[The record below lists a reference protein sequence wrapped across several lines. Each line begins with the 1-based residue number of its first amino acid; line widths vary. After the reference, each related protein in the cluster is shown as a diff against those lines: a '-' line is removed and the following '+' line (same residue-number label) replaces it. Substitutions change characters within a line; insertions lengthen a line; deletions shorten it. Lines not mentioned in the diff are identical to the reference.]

1 MSEQRNK
8 VMIPDEVILSKIYLV
23 RGKKIMIDRDLAELY
38 GVETKYLKRQVKRNI
53 NRFPEDFM
61 FELNKEEFDNWRCQ
75 NVTSNADRQGLRYAP
90 FAFTEHGVLML
101 SSVLNSE
108 KAVETNIQI
117 IRIFNKMRE
126 MINSHKELFIELEKI
141 KSQIHNHDEKLM
153 IIFEYLKQF
162 EETKHKQFE
171 QLNRRRI
178 GFKSSED

>member
-1 MSEQRNK
+1 
-8 VMIPDEVILSKIYLV
+8 
-23 RGKKIMIDRDLAELY
+23 
-38 GVETKYLKRQVKRNI
+38 
-53 NRFPEDFM
+53 
-61 FELNKEEFDNWRCQ
+61 
-75 NVTSNADRQGLRYAP
+75 
-90 FAFTEHGVLML
+90 ML